1 MSTHKGIEFFTIGQR
16 RGLGIASE
24 DPLYVVDID
33 IEKHRVVVGPDSAL
47 FKDSL
52 VASGVN
58 FTSDV
63 FKDFPQAVTVKI
75 RYKAEETSA
84 KIVSMQSNEAIIQF
98 DVAQRAITP
107 GQAVVFYKD
116 DVLVG
121 GGVIDRSLDTV
132 AVQ

>member
-1 MSTHKGIEFFTIGQR
+1 MSI
-16 RGLGIASE
+16 
-24 DPLYVVDID
+24 
-33 IEKHRVVVGPDSAL
+33 
-47 FKDSL
+47 
-52 VASGVN
+52 
-58 FTSDV
+58 TSDV
-63 FKDFPQAVTVKI
+63 KI
-75 RYKAEETSA
+75 DLKILCPDDVSESYVDWYK
-84 KIVSMQSNEAIIQF
+84 NEAIIQF